1 MHIHSNLTILSYNYG
16 ALHMTPVDRDG
27 SVTEIKLVSIFYGDF
42 KPAFRDENF
51 EKVVTRPFRCKM

>member
-27 SVTEIKLVSIFYGDF
+27 SVTEMKPVSVFYGDF
-42 KPAFRDENF
+42 KPAFRDKKF
-51 EKVVTRPFRCKM
+51 EKFVTRPFRSEM